1 MAPSTF
7 NVQLTV
13 YSGSPRTG
21 KSPIL
26 FAYLR
31 SPKFECP
38 ENPSELVLLCSEE
51 SGIPPPWISRLTVN
65 RHDVV
70 WLQALAFL
78 AGFPTRRPRVIGNK
92 AKLAAERKSIV
103 LEVCLGEVRAC
114 WSFATAGSGFVGA
127 DSEPLR
133 KLLEL
138 LGNLAQ
144 AGGRPT
150 IHAVLK
156 DLAGEPA
163 TSGVS
168 LG

>member
-13 YSGSPRTG
+13 YSGRPRDG

-31 SPKFECP
+31 SPNLECP
-38 ENPSELVLLCSEE
+38 ENPSELVLLCYEE
-51 SGIPPPWISRLTVN
+51 AGIPPPWISRLTVN
-65 RHDVV
+65 PHDVA
-70 WLQALAFL
+70 WLRALAFL
-78 AGFPTRRPRVIGNK
+78 AGFPTRRPRVIAKK
-92 AKLAAERKSIV
+92 AKLSAERKSIV
-103 LEVCLGEVRAC
+103 LELCLGEARAC

-133 KLLEL
+133 ELLEL

-144 AGGRPT
+144 SGGRPR

-163 TSGVS
+163 TSDFT
-168 LG
+168 LD